1 MCFLETEDFPGD
13 HEIIKIA
20 ADLQVTIELEKK
32 DEK

>member
-20 ADLQVTIELEKK
+20 TDLQVTIELEKK
-32 DEK
+32 EKE